1 MAFGRI
7 LRQFHAALL
16 TTLVVLVV
24 VFGNAMTSFAQLTSI
39 ETTDLD
45 LAYLEPTQSFLAPHV
60 GRSFENSLAFQRK
73 IFDFTPSEKITVL
86 LTDFAD
92 FGNAGAES
100 VPRNLVTV
108 KIAPL
113 SFAFETFTAN
123 ERMNYLMNH
132 ELVHVATSDGAAG
145 PDRLFRR
152 LFFGK
157 VAPSA
162 EHPESI
168 GYFYV
173 TSPRRAAPRW
183 YLEGI
188 AVFLDTWMAG
198 GLGRAQGPYDEMVF
212 RSMVRDGSTFYDPLG
227 LSSELTKTDFRL
239 EANSYLYGARF
250 MDYLAYTYSPESLIR
265 WASRT
270 RGSRAYYSAQ
280 FRRVYGMSLERAW
293 SDWVDFERRFQNA
306 NLAAIRQYPTTPY
319 KDVSHRAL
327 GSLSRAYLDREA
339 GKLYVGLNYPGTL
352 GYIGAIS
359 VEDGLIE
366 NLHDI
371 KQPRSYTVTSLA
383 YDAANRTLFYTA
395 DNTAW
400 RDLMALDI
408 RTKQARMLLKDARIG
423 ELVFDRSDR
432 SLWGVRVLNGI
443 CTLVRVP
450 YPYHDWQSVYSWP
463 YGETAYDLDISG
475 DGRLLSAAVGEIN
488 GRQTLR
494 VMETSRLLAD
504 DPAPTAQ
511 FDFGSAIPEN
521 FVFSADGRYL
531 YGSSYYTGVSNIFRY
546 ELNTGKIETLTNA
559 ETGFFEP
566 IELGDGSLIVFR
578 YTGAGFVPSII
589 NVTPLEDV
597 SAIAFLGE
605 QIVEKH
611 PVLATW
617 NVGSPAS
624 VPIESMITKKAP
636 YQPLKRLRVESV
648 YPVVAGYKDSVAYGF
663 NVALSDP
670 VQLNSATFT
679 AAYSPDATLP
689 TDERLHLRAAYR
701 RYDWTAVASLN
712 EANFYDL
719 FGPTK
724 TSRRGYSLGLGHTS
738 VLVFDEPRHM
748 DLQLSGRVAGN
759 LDQLPEFQNVFV
771 KVDRLFS
778 LAASLS
784 YTDAHGS
791 LGSVDDEKG
800 QRWTAVVRLDDA
812 NSSAYTKVYATYD
825 RGFALPIGHSS
836 IWVRNAAGASP
847 QNRDEPFANFY
858 FGAFGN
864 NYVDRGDEKRYRE
877 YYAFPGAP
885 LNGISG
891 RNFGKSTIEWNLPP
905 LRFRRA
911 GTPGFY
917 ATWMRPALFAGG
929 LVTNLD
935 ASDVRRVAG
944 DVGGQLDFRLTVL
957 SNLDMTLSAGAATVV
972 ERGGASRRE
981 LMVSLKVLR

>member
-1 MAFGRI
+1 VRASF
-7 LRQFHAALL
+7 LVSLAA
-16 TTLVVLVV
+16 LVV
-24 VFGNAMTSFAQLTSI
+24 VFGNATTSLAQLTSV
-39 ETTDLD
+39 ETRDLE
-45 LAYLEPTQSFLAPHV
+45 LVYLEPTQSFLAPHV

-73 IFDFTPSEKITVL
+73 IFDFTPSEKVTVL

-92 FGNAGAES
+92 FGNAGADS

-132 ELVHVATSDGAAG
+132 ELVHVATSDRAAG
-145 PDRLFRR
+145 RDRLFRG
-152 LFFGK
+152 LFRGK

-168 GYFYV
+168 GYFYL

-212 RSMVRDGSTFYDPLG
+212 RSMVRDGSAFYDPLG

-250 MDYLAYTYSPESLIR
+250 MDYLAYTYSPESVIR
-265 WASRT
+265 WVSRT
-270 RGSRAYYSAQ
+270 EGSRAYYAAQ
-280 FRRVYGMSLERAW
+280 FRQEYGISLERAW
-293 SDWVDFERRFQNA
+293 SDWVAFERGFQNK

-319 KDVSHRAL
+319 QDVSRQAL
-327 GSLSRAYLDREA
+327 GSLSRAFLDPDA
-339 GKLYVGLNYPGTL
+339 GKLYVGLNYPGTV

-359 VEDGLIE
+359 LEDGSIE

-383 YDAANRTLFYTA
+383 FDARARTLFYTA
-395 DNTAW
+395 DNTAL
-400 RDLMALDI
+400 RDLMALDLK
-408 RTKQARMLLKDARIG
+408 TKQERMLLKDARIG
-423 ELVFDRSDR
+423 ELVFDRTDR
-432 SLWGVRVLNGI
+432 SLWGVRTLNGI

-450 YPYHDWQSVYSWP
+450 YPYNDWQAVYSWP
-463 YGETAYDLDISG
+463 YGETAYDLDMSS
-475 DGRLLSAAVGEIN
+475 DGELLSASIGAID
-488 GRQTLR
+488 GRQTVR
-494 VMETSRLLAD
+494 VMERGRILEN
-504 DPAPTAQ
+504 DPTPVAQ
-511 FDFGSAIPEN
+511 FDFGTAVPEH
-521 FVFSADGRYL
+521 FIFSADRKYL
-531 YGSSYYTGVSNIFRY
+531 YGSSYYSGVSNIFRY
-546 ELNTGKIETLTNA
+546 ELGTGKIEALTNA

-566 IELGDGSLIVFR
+566 IEFGNGSLMVFR
-578 YTGAGFVPSII
+578 YTGAGFVPSI
-589 NVTPLEDV
+589 VEAAPLEDV
-597 SAIAFLGE
+597 SAITFLG
-605 QIVEKH
+605 QQLVEEH
-611 PVLATW
+611 PVLKTW
-617 NVGSPAS
+617 NAGSPAS
-624 VPIESMITKKAP
+624 IPIESLITKKEP
-636 YQPLKRLRVESV
+636 YRPLKQLRMESV
-648 YPVVAGYKDSVAYGF
+648 YPVVAGYKNSVAYGLHA
-663 NVALSDP
+663 ALSDP
-670 VQLNSATFT
+670 VQLNVATFT
-679 AAYSPDATLP
+679 ATYSPDPTLP
-689 TDERLHLRAAYR
+689 TDERIHVRAAYR
-701 RYDWTAVASLN
+701 RYDWTASASLN
-712 EANFYDL
+712 DADFYDL

-724 TSRRGYSLGLGHTS
+724 TSRRGYSFGLGHKS
-738 VLVFDEPRHM
+738 ILIFDEPRHM
-748 DLQLSGRVAGN
+748 ELQLSGRVAGN

-771 KVDRLFS
+771 RVDRLYS
-778 LAASLS
+778 AAASLS
-784 YTDAHGS
+784 YSDARSS

-800 QRWTAVVRLDDA
+800 QRWSAVAQVDEA

-825 RGFALPIGHSS
+825 RGFALPTGHSS
-836 IWVRNAAGASP
+836 IWFRNAAGASP

-877 YYAFPGAP
+877 YYAFPGAS
-885 LNGISG
+885 LNGIGG

-905 LRFRRA
+905 LRFRRG

-917 ATWMRPALFAGG
+917 LTWMRPAVFAGG
-929 LVTNLD
+929 LVTNMD
-935 ASDVRRVAG
+935 AGDARRVAG
-944 DVGGQLDFRLTVL
+944 DFGGQLDFRLTVL